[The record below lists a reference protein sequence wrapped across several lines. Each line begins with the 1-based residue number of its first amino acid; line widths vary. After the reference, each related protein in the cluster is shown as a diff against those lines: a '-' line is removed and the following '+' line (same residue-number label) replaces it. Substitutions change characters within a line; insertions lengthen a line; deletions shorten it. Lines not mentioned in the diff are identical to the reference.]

1 MKNAK
6 RFTILSV
13 LDTTISD
20 CWRFLKNWR
29 VWLSYATVLALLGI
43 LSGNWSHTCKDS
55 LSISWWCASASSAFG
70 AYARMGVYFLCSIVL
85 CFAFCYDIYQ
95 QKAGFSAILKF
106 GREKLKFMGFAFGL
120 CALFFSS
127 LAICIWLIFRKANPN
142 WLVEFGFFLVVF
154 AFGTLA
160 VLILR
165 TSASLGVFLQSG
177 KMPDFV
183 KLFKLTSGKFYVVL
197 ITFCL
202 LTYAVNLLLMHLM
215 GMLELWNIKKTYFA
229 VALVS
234 EFLSSLLKFFVLG
247 GYAAYFL
254 ALKEC
259 LLPEEVEETEQP
271 ANDVVPAVKKVRK
284 KASATAEKSK
294 KTRVKTG
301 KKRKI

>member
-1 MKNAK
+1 M
-6 RFTILSV
+6 
-13 LDTTISD
+13 
-20 CWRFLKNWR
+20 
-29 VWLSYATVLALLGI
+29 
-43 LSGNWSHTCKDS
+43 
-55 LSISWWCASASSAFG
+55 
-70 AYARMGVYFLCSIVL
+70 
-85 CFAFCYDIYQ
+85 IYQ

-106 GREKLKFMGFAFGL
+106 GKEKLKFMGFVFGL
-120 CALFFSS
+120 CALFFGS
-127 LAICIWLIFRKANPN
+127 LAICIWLIFRKADPN

-165 TSASLGVFLQSG
+165 NSASFGLFLQSG
-177 KMPDFV
+177 KMPDFA

-202 LTYAVNLLLMHLM
+202 LTYAVNLLQMHLM
-215 GMLELWNIKKTYFA
+215 GMLEIWNIKKTYFA

-259 LLPEEVEETEQP
+259 LLQKEVEPP

-294 KTRVKTG
+294 KTSSYVRRLE
-301 KKRKI
+301 KR